1 MSVIGIILLVNC
13 INVLNAFEY
22 NGFDDS
28 VLHTINW
35 QGAKEKIDVV
45 KQIIIIFGFLNSLK
59 MIYDFFF
66 GRLMGKK
73 KLY

>member
-1 MSVIGIILLVNC
+1 MSVIGIILLIKC
-13 INVLNAFEY
+13 INVLNAYEY

-45 KQIIIIFGFLNSLK
+45 KQTHIFFILIFYQTIFDLFS
-59 MIYDFFF
+59 I
-66 GRLMGKK
+66 RLMDKK

>member
-1 MSVIGIILLVNC
+1 MSVIGIILLIKC
-13 INVLNAFEY
+13 INVLNAYEY

-35 QGAKEKIDVV
+35 QGTKEKIDVV
-45 KQIIIIFGFLNSLK
+45 KQTLYFFILIFYQTIFDLFSV
-59 MIYDFFF
+59 
-66 GRLMGKK
+66 RLMDKK